1 MLCVQNFCML
11 YVSICIYIYL
21 HVFVVCACFVKC
33 SSFCNQYLFIMS
45 GHLIEFYSM
54 FPRNTYVLSKNSVC
68 TIA

>member
-1 MLCVQNFCML
+1 MFILQCVQNFCML

-45 GHLIEFYSM
+45 GELIE
-54 FPRNTYVLSKNSVC
+54 
-68 TIA
+68 